1 MENLNVKELRDTLS
15 ATPKNAWEVLSED
28 DRRDLYAYCDRYLS
42 FISANKTER
51 EAVRS
56 AVAMAQKA
64 GYTEYSFGMPLRRG
78 EKYYFNNRGK
88 SLFLFD
94 MGTDARSYDLRIA
107 AAHVDAPRLDLK
119 QNPLYSD
126 SGLAMLKTHYYG
138 GIKKYQWATVPLAL
152 HGTVIRQDGSSA
164 DVVLG
169 EDPSEP
175 VFYISDLLPHLGKD
189 QMQKT
194 LADGITAEQLNL
206 ICGSRPIEGTDEKEG
221 DTVALRFLSLL
232 HEKYGITERDLLTA
246 ELCAV
251 PAGNARFV
259 GLDRSLL
266 SGYGH
271 DDRICAYTA
280 LTGLLRTD
288 SSSSPRMVILA
299 DKEEIGSVG
308 NTGMRS
314 AVLDD
319 LLTAIASACG
329 VTSAQ
334 LRANALCLSADVA
347 AAFDPT
353 FADVYDKRN
362 SAYAG
367 NGLAVC
373 KFTGARGKS
382 GASDASAETAARVR
396 DLFDRNDVVWQ
407 MCEMGKVDQGGGGTV
422 AAYLADLNIDV
433 LDVGVAL
440 LSMHAPCELASAAD
454 LYMAHRGFSAFFAG
468 K

>member
-1 MENLNVKELRDTLS
+1 M
-15 ATPKNAWEVLSED
+15 
-28 DRRDLYAYCDRYLS
+28 
-42 FISANKTER
+42 
-51 EAVRS
+51 
-56 AVAMAQKA
+56 
-64 GYTEYSFGMPLRRG
+64 
-78 EKYYFNNRGK
+78 
-88 SLFLFD
+88 
-94 MGTDARSYDLRIA
+94 
-107 AAHVDAPRLDLK
+107 
-119 QNPLYSD
+119 
-126 SGLAMLKTHYYG
+126 
-138 GIKKYQWATVPLAL
+138 
-152 HGTVIRQDGSSA
+152 
-164 DVVLG
+164 
-169 EDPSEP
+169 
-175 VFYISDLLPHLGKD
+175 
-189 QMQKT
+189 
-194 LADGITAEQLNL
+194 
-206 ICGSRPIEGTDEKEG
+206 
-221 DTVALRFLSLL
+221 
-232 HEKYGITERDLLTA
+232 
-246 ELCAV
+246 
-251 PAGNARFV
+251 

-266 SGYGH
+266 AGYGH

-367 NGLAVC
+367 KGLAVC

-396 DLFDRNDVVWQ
+396 DLFDCNDVVWQ

>member
-15 ATPKNAWEVLSED
+15 ATPKNAWEVLNED

-152 HGTVIRQDGSSA
+152 HGTVIRQDGSSV

-175 VFYISDLLPHLGKD
+175 VFYISDLLPHLGQD

-206 ICGSRPIEGTDEKEG
+206 ICGRAVRRSCGQCT
-221 DTVALRFLSLL
+221 
-232 HEKYGITERDLLTA
+232 
-246 ELCAV
+246 LC
-251 PAGNARFV
+251 G
-259 GLDRSLL
+259 
-266 SGYGH
+266 SG
-271 DDRICAYTA
+271 
-280 LTGLLRTD
+280 
-288 SSSSPRMVILA
+288 P
-299 DKEEIGSVG
+299 
-308 NTGMRS
+308 
-314 AVLDD
+314 
-319 LLTAIASACG
+319 
-329 VTSAQ
+329 
-334 LRANALCLSADVA
+334 
-347 AAFDPT
+347 F
-353 FADVYDKRN
+353 
-362 SAYAG
+362 
-367 NGLAVC
+367 
-373 KFTGARGKS
+373 
-382 GASDASAETAARVR
+382 
-396 DLFDRNDVVWQ
+396 
-407 MCEMGKVDQGGGGTV
+407 
-422 AAYLADLNIDV
+422 
-433 LDVGVAL
+433 
-440 LSMHAPCELASAAD
+440 APCRLRS
-454 LYMAHRGFSAFFAG
+454 
-468 K
+468 